1 MRLDLLRQTAGA
13 LLTPAFCVVLSA
25 LAWSA
30 TGGTARAGESAFAC
44 EAGERV
50 TAQPRRLSQLAAAVQ
65 AGRPVTILAIGSSST
80 EGVGASAS
88 ARSYPAQLEQILQTR
103 WPRAHVTVV
112 NAGVGGETAPR
123 TVERLAERLAV
134 ERFDLVIWQ
143 VGTND
148 AIRGEGEP
156 AFRDL
161 VNRGI
166 QLVRHAGPDI
176 VILDPQ
182 FFPKIRDPEGYE
194 RFVKAIWETAEAGGV
209 PVFSRYRLMKAW
221 SARGEDALLST
232 LAGDRFHMNDRG
244 YACIAR
250 TLSVDIADM
259 VRMGAAVAAGR

>member
-1 MRLDLLRQTAGA
+1 MRSDLLRHTAGA
-13 LLTPAFCVVLSA
+13 LLTPAFCVVLSV

-30 TGGTARAGESAFAC
+30 TGQTAWAQETAFAC
-44 EAGERV
+44 ESGERV

-65 AGRPVTILAIGSSST
+65 TGRPVTILAIGSSST
-80 EGVGASAS
+80 EGAGASAS
-88 ARSYPAQLEQILQTR
+88 ARSYPAQLEQILQKR
-103 WPRAHVTVV
+103 WPRAKVTVV

-123 TVERLAERLAV
+123 TVERLAERLSA

-148 AIRGEGEP
+148 AIRGDGET

-161 VNRGI
+161 IDRGI
-166 QLVRHAGPDI
+166 QLARQAGSDI
-176 VILDPQ
+176 VIVDPQ
-182 FFPKIRDPEGYE
+182 FFPTIRDHAVYE
-194 RFVKAIWETAEAGGV
+194 RFVRAIWETAEAGGV

>member
-30 TGGTARAGESAFAC
+30 TGGTAWAGESAFAC

-88 ARSYPAQLEQILQTR
+88 ARSYPAQLEQILQKR

-148 AIRGEGEP
+148 AIRGDGET

-161 VNRGI
+161 IDRGI
-166 QLVRHAGPDI
+166 QLARQAGSDI
-176 VILDPQ
+176 VIVDPQ
-182 FFPKIRDPEGYE
+182 FFPTIRDREIYE
-194 RFVKAIWETAEAGGV
+194 RFVRAIWETAEAGGV

>member
-1 MRLDLLRQTAGA
+1 MVSPVT
-13 LLTPAFCVVLSA
+13 S
-25 LAWSA
+25 
-30 TGGTARAGESAFAC
+30 ARAGETAFAC

-50 TAQPRRLSQLAAAVQ
+50 LAHPRRLSHLAAAVQ
-65 AGRPVTILAIGSSST
+65 AGRPVSILAIGSSST
-80 EGVGASAS
+80 EGVGATA
-88 ARSYPAQLEQILQTR
+88 AGRSYPAQLEQILQRRWTR
-103 WPRAHVTVV
+103 SKITVV
-112 NAGVGGETAPR
+112 NAGIGGETAHD
-123 TVERLAERLAV
+123 TVGRLADRLAA

-148 AIRGEGEP
+148 AIRGDGEP

-161 VNRGI
+161 IDRGI
-166 QLVRHAGPDI
+166 QLARQAGSDI
-176 VILDPQ
+176 VIVDPQ
-182 FFPKIRDPEGYE
+182 FFPLIHDRGVYE
-194 RFVKAIWETAEAGGV
+194 RFVTAIWETAEAGGV

>member
-1 MRLDLLRQTAGA
+1 MVS
-13 LLTPAFCVVLSA
+13 PV
-25 LAWSA
+25 
-30 TGGTARAGESAFAC
+30 GTARAEETAFAC

-50 TAQPRRLSQLAAAVQ
+50 VAHPRRLSHLAAAVQ

-80 EGVGASAS
+80 EGVGATAGG
-88 ARSYPAQLEQILQTR
+88 RSYPAQLEQILQRRWTR
-103 WPRAHVTVV
+103 SKITVV
-112 NAGVGGETAPR
+112 NAGIGGETAPH
-123 TVERLAERLAV
+123 TVERLADRLAA

-148 AIRGEGEP
+148 AIRGDGET

-161 VNRGI
+161 IDRGI
-166 QLVRHAGPDI
+166 QLARQAGSDI
-176 VILDPQ
+176 VIVDPQ
-182 FFPKIRDPEGYE
+182 FFPAIHDRGVYE
-194 RFVKAIWETAEAGGV
+194 RFVRAIWETAEAGGV

>member
-1 MRLDLLRQTAGA
+1 MRLDLLRRMSVA
-13 LLTPAFCVVLSA
+13 LFTPVFCLVLWA
-25 LAWSA
+25 VAWSG
-30 TGGTARAGESAFAC
+30 TVQTARAEEIDFAC

-50 TAQPRRLSQLAAAVQ
+50 TAQPRRLSQLAATVQ
-65 AGRPVTILAIGSSST
+65 AGRPVSILAIGSSST
-80 EGVGASAS
+80 EGVGASAA
-88 ARSYPAQLEQILQTR
+88 ARSYPSQLEQILRKR
-103 WPRAHVTVV
+103 WPRANVIVV

-134 ERFDLVIWQ
+134 ERFDLVLWQ

-161 VNRGI
+161 IDRGI
-166 QLVRHAGPDI
+166 QLARHAGADI
-176 VILDPQ
+176 VIVDPQ
-182 FFPKIRDPEGYE
+182 FFPTIRNPESYE

-244 YACIAR
+244 YACVAR